1 MALRKCFTDS
11 IRVDTLIKDFVM
23 LRDNAYAGFIRVL
36 EEMSPVNVALA
47 AWICGRATANHI
59 LLGKNRMK
67 YSVIKKLA
75 TFQSPF
81 VASDLHDI
89 LEGRHIS
96 PNTPIIFLVNKKTD
110 PVSTVFCIR
119 DRILVEHTT
128 AATYKNVSLPAVDSS
143 LPVIRDPLFT
153 ATSGSSVKEAKEGIS
168 LDWYVQLSNMSAMG
182 KMSAAVAS
190 GISRALSSVDAK
202 KKSVKPDEPSE
213 KELRKALRR
222 NMDRSKNLLVSLGQ
236 NLSLWGYE
244 EHNTTMSAVHA
255 SAVQEA
261 LNRGNDA
268 GVRHQMDMGCIRD
281 AFTRAEEQLRLAFFK
296 VVDRPGDSARA
307 FLNSSIISLDI
318 LFGKND
324 KTFKDQN
331 HFLTLVRCIWFNMA
345 ILSFTD
351 TSIVSAIDMTQR
363 NFCVSI
369 YNDYLAIMSFINT
382 YGQNMTRFSIG
393 KLIEDYGK
401 KTRPPTFAPSLA
413 SIFRDVMK
421 YASNNNG
428 IPNPVPTIMSKL
440 NVMGAD
446 SEQSTLRSQNSEG
459 RSQRRA

>member
-1 MALRKCFTDS
+1 
-11 IRVDTLIKDFVM
+11 
-23 LRDNAYAGFIRVL
+23 
-36 EEMSPVNVALA
+36 
-47 AWICGRATANHI
+47 
-59 LLGKNRMK
+59 
-67 YSVIKKLA
+67 
-75 TFQSPF
+75 
-81 VASDLHDI
+81 
-89 LEGRHIS
+89 
-96 PNTPIIFLVNKKTD
+96 
-110 PVSTVFCIR
+110 
-119 DRILVEHTT
+119 
-128 AATYKNVSLPAVDSS
+128 
-143 LPVIRDPLFT
+143 
-153 ATSGSSVKEAKEGIS
+153 
-168 LDWYVQLSNMSAMG
+168 MSAMG
-182 KMSAAVAS
+182 KMSATVAS

-244 EHNTTMSAVHA
+244 EHNTTMSAVYA

-296 VVDRPGDSARA
+296 VVDRPGDSLDH
-307 FLNSSIISLDI
+307 FIDI

-401 KTRPPTFAPSLA
+401 NKT
-413 SIFRDVMK
+413 
-421 YASNNNG
+421 
-428 IPNPVPTIMSKL
+428 
-440 NVMGAD
+440 AD
-446 SEQSTLRSQNSEG
+446 FCTGTDKISTDEELDSVLKH
-459 RSQRRA
+459 